1 MQQKKGTNGMGEKLK
16 EKIRELLVEIDQLE
30 ISEVEIKNR
39 RLLLI
44 DMVKDLDEILTSQ
57 ED

>member
-1 MQQKKGTNGMGEKLK
+1 MGEKIK

-30 ISEVEIKNR
+30 IREVEIHNR

-44 DMVKDLDEILTSQ
+44 DIVKDLDEIIDNQ
-57 ED
+57 EG

>member
-1 MQQKKGTNGMGEKLK
+1 MGEKLK